1 MNNKIDLI
9 ESDDPKDLDFRLAE
23 LKERSRAIEVA
34 MELLREEA
42 GKNWHAQ
49 QAYEADRI
57 LRAYRRDGLTEET
70 LGDIRRHYDGGL
82 YAYNPEDPCFGKDVL
97 EGRALGAV
105 QELGRVYKDTETIR
119 FDLVPGVALRGVI
132 IRENI
137 DIEGIL
143 TYVNSLPRCY
153 PRFIEWHPL
162 GMRTIVVDDDGIK
175 EVTMDTVLD
184 NGFRELTV
192 SDIAREM
199 GDFRRD

>member
-1 MNNKIDLI
+1 MGNKIDLI
-9 ESDDPKDLDFRLAE
+9 ESDDPKDLDFRLAK

-42 GKNWHAQ
+42 GKNCHEQ

-70 LGDIRRHYDGGL
+70 LWDIRRHYDGGL

-97 EGRALGAV
+97 EGRALEV
-105 QELGRVYKDTETIR
+105 VRELGRVYEDTKTIR
-119 FDLVPGVALRGVI
+119 FDLVPGVALEGVI

-137 DIEGIL
+137 DMEVIL
-143 TYVNSLPRCY
+143 AYINSLPRCY

-162 GMRTIVVDDDGIK
+162 EMRTIIVDDDGTK
-175 EVTMDTVLD
+175 EVTMDTALD
-184 NGFRELTV
+184 NGLRELTV
-192 SDIAREM
+192 ADIARQMEA
-199 GDFRRD
+199 FRRG

>member
-1 MNNKIDLI
+1 MSNKIDLI

-70 LGDIRRHYDGGL
+70 LGDIRHHYDGGL
-82 YAYNPEDPCFGKDVL
+82 YAYNPEDPSFGKDVL

-105 QELGRVYKDTETIR
+105 QELGRIYEDTKTIR

-137 DIEGIL
+137 DMEDIL
-143 TYVNSLPRCY
+143 AYINSIPQCY

-162 GMRTIVVDDDGIK
+162 GMRTIIVDDDGTK
-175 EVTMDTVLD
+175 EVTMDTALD
-184 NGFRELTV
+184 NGLRELTV
-192 SDIAREM
+192 SDIARQM